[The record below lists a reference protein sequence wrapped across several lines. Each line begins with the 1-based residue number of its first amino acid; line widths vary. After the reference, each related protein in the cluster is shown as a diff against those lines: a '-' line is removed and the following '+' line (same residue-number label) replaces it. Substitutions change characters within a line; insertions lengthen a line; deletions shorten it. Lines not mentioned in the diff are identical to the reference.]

1 MRTVSVLYIKPERAG
16 SKTVCF
22 VFVLLLVGSVASAQ
36 TRMVRLTRYEGRSI
50 TGVSASGAFDV
61 RLIRSDETR
70 AVVEIDERH
79 EPMLR
84 FEIDTCG
91 VVHVGMD
98 GGVRIDSRHAKRR
111 LYVYLSDLAYI
122 RASGASDVDCAGLF
136 ESGDVRIELGGA
148 SDLGGLELAAA
159 GVVSVEAGGSS
170 DIDASVRCRELNGTF
185 SGASD
190 IVLSDLSGASDMKVS
205 GAAGIVSVKCSG
217 ASDFDAAG
225 LVTQSCRAEASA
237 ASRIALGPVEKELSA
252 DSGGASSITY
262 RGNPSLGSVV
272 HSSASSVRQAH

>member
-1 MRTVSVLYIKPERAG
+1 MK
-16 SKTVCF
+16 KVCF

-136 ESGDVRIELGGA
+136 ESGDVRIELGG
-148 SDLGGLELAAA
+148 
-159 GVVSVEAGGSS
+159 SS

-190 IVLSDLSGASDMKVS
+190 IVLSGFSGNLYCDLSGASDMKVS

>member
-1 MRTVSVLYIKPERAG
+1 MK
-16 SKTVCF
+16 KVCF

-111 LYVYLSDLAYI
+111 LYLYLSDLAYI
-122 RASGASDVDCAGLF
+122 RAS
-136 ESGDVRIELGGA
+136 GGA

-190 IVLSDLSGASDMKVS
+190 IVLSGFSGNLYCDLSGASDMKVS

>member
-1 MRTVSVLYIKPERAG
+1 MKE
-16 SKTVCF
+16 VCF
-22 VFVLLLVGSVASAQ
+22 VFVLLLAGSVASAQ
-36 TRMVRLTRYEGRSI
+36 TRMVRLTRYEGRPI

-70 AVVEIDERH
+70 AVVEINERH

-84 FEIDTCG
+84 FEIDSCG

-98 GGVRIDSRHAKRR
+98 GVRIDSRHAKRR
-111 LYVYLSDLAYI
+111 LYLYLNDLAYV
-122 RASGASDVDCAGLF
+122 RASGASDVDCVGLF

-148 SDLGGLELAAA
+148 SDLNGLELASA
-159 GVVSVEAGGSS
+159 GVVSIEAGESS

-190 IVLSDLSGASDMKVS
+190 VVLSGFSGNLYCDLSGASDMKVS

-217 ASDFDAAG
+217 ASDFDGAG

-237 ASRIALGPVEKELSA
+237 ASRIALGRVEKDLSA
-252 DSGGASSITY
+252 SSGGASSITY
-262 RGNPSLGSVV
+262 RGNPSLDSVV
-272 HSSASSVRQAH
+272 HSSASSVRKAL

>member
-1 MRTVSVLYIKPERAG
+1 MK
-16 SKTVCF
+16 KVCF

-111 LYVYLSDLAYI
+111 LYLYLSDLAYI

-136 ESGDVRIELGGA
+136 ESGDVRIELSERPIWA
-148 SDLGGLELAAA
+148 
-159 GVVSVEAGGSS
+159 GSS
-170 DIDASVRCRELNGTF
+170 LPQRAS
-185 SGASD
+185 
-190 IVLSDLSGASDMKVS
+190 
-205 GAAGIVSVKCSG
+205 
-217 ASDFDAAG
+217 
-225 LVTQSCRAEASA
+225 
-237 ASRIALGPVEKELSA
+237 
-252 DSGGASSITY
+252 
-262 RGNPSLGSVV
+262 
-272 HSSASSVRQAH
+272 